1 MRGWKTKVCELE
13 EGFPTDEL
21 IRKQCP
27 MFDTRRKE
35 SWEEKIGIYLH
46 YDYNKDAYY
55 YEAGSLDEYA
65 PATEKEFQAQI
76 HLMTQAIKEEGDPET
91 EEKIRLFSMVSRII
105 PWDSYEASEELQVAV
120 DALLVESDYR
130 KEGRGFRVKTESDGL
145 HFWVSD
151 QRLWPAC
158 RDFPELEMTRSRY
171 KEEVT
176 AWEDHYGVT
185 VRGSYYYGAS
195 LTSYTPVTEEQF
207 QTELA
212 KLKDLEDD
220 EDRMEEMSVFSFLNI
235 LLPWERYHASL
246 ELQKTLNEFL
256 ELSDYWSMGKGI
268 RAVPEKDGI
277 RLWTYESEKK

>member
-27 MFDTRRKE
+27 MFDIGRKE

-130 KEGRGFRVKTESDGL
+130 KEGRGLRVKTESDGL

-158 RDFPELEMTRSRY
+158 RDFPELEMTRSWYR
-171 KEEVT
+171 EEVT

-185 VRGSYYYGAS
+185 VRGPYYYGAS

-207 QTELA
+207 QAELT
-212 KLKDLEDD
+212 KLKDPLGEKYYSLHGLCD
-220 EDRMEEMSVFSFLNI
+220 LK
-235 LLPWERYHASL
+235 LPWEKYHASS
-246 ELQKTLNEFL
+246 ELQKALDKFL
-256 ELSDYWSMGKGI
+256 DLSDYWNMGKGI

-277 RLWTYESEKK
+277 WLWAYESEK